1 MVSALT
7 PKERLR
13 VEAYEA
19 MTARQLAEDAKTLDL
34 SAPNVADI
42 YRMMEAQ
49 DLAEIREL
57 HQDIGVLRAV
67 KERWPADDWIRQMTD
82 VAIRTDIFIIENL
95 NEDIHYERNRA
106 EELERLRRG

>member
-7 PKERLR
+7 PKERMR
-13 VEAYEA
+13 AEAYEA
-19 MTARQLAEDAKTLDL
+19 MTARQLAEDAKQIDL
-34 SAPNVADI
+34 SAPSI
-42 YRMMEAQ
+42 SELYRTMETE
-49 DLAEIREL
+49 DLAAIREL

-95 NEDIHYERNRA
+95 NEDIHYERQQA
-106 EELERLRRG
+106 EELDRLQRG